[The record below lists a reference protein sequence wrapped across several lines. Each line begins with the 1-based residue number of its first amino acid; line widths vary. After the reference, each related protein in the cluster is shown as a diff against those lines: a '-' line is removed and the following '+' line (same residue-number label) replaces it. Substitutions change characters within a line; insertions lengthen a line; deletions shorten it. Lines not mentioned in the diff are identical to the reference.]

1 MINFFIRLKK
11 KLSMTAVMVL
21 ALLLV
26 GCSVGPTAIYQ
37 NRLNYNIALDQTNKE
52 QLLLNLVR
60 LMYRDTP
67 FFMETASVSSGFS
80 FGANLNGMAAL
91 NPSAAD
97 MYQLTPGLSYS
108 ERPTITYTPLQG
120 EKFVK
125 QMLSPLNLNTLLLL
139 YHSGWSI
146 ERLLRVTAQSING
159 IPNAPSASGP
169 TPTKAPKYER
179 FRKIVHIIRNL
190 QQNHSIRMGTSE
202 TEGIAI
208 IIEHGHEADRD
219 VQAFKQM
226 LNLDPN
232 GRQFQ
237 IIPAVGH
244 GDPNKIYLSLR
255 SMLASMFYLSQA
267 VEVPNSDRDKG
278 IVTTTRSQS
287 GEVFDWKKVT
297 SELFQIRSA
306 SSFPKNAYV
315 TIKYRGQWFYI
326 KDNDLDSKSTFSLM
340 TQLLALQSGQLSSNS
355 PLLTL
360 PVR

>member
-1 MINFFIRLKK
+1 
-11 KLSMTAVMVL
+11 MTAVMVL
-21 ALLLV
+21 VLLLA

-37 NRLNYNIALDQTNKE
+37 NRLDYNVAIEQTNNE

-67 FFMETASVSSGFS
+67 FFMETGSISSSFS
-80 FGANLNGMAAL
+80 FGANLNGTATL
-91 NPSAAD
+91 NPSVAD
-97 MYQLTPGLSYS
+97 AYTLAPGLTYS
-108 ERPTITYTPLQG
+108 DSPNITYTPLQG

-125 QMLSPLNLNTLLLL
+125 QMLSPLDLNTLLLL

-159 IPNAPSASGP
+159 ILNAPSASGP

-179 FRKIVHIIRNL
+179 FRKIVHIIRKL

-208 IIEHGHEADRD
+208 IIEPEHQEDRD

-267 VEVPNSDRDKG
+267 VEVPSSDREKG
-278 IVTTTRSQS
+278 VVTTTRSQS

-297 SELFQIRSA
+297 SELFQIRSS